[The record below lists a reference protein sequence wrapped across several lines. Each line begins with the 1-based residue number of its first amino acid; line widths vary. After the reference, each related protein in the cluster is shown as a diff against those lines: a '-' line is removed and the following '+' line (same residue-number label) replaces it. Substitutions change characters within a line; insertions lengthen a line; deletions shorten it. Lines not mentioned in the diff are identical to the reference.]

1 MIYKRRLKKVDS
13 FIFTWKFYY
22 YCIELDLI
30 KFVVALQQQHSMKI
44 AHMDQIHSQALKR
57 LELQLMEQQNGI
69 DRDSP

>member
-1 MIYKRRLKKVDS
+1 
-13 FIFTWKFYY
+13 
-22 YCIELDLI
+22 
-30 KFVVALQQQHSMKI
+30 MKI